1 MSGHSFGGYTS
12 FALAGPAFELGT
24 FTDPRID
31 AILPQAP
38 AWPFDP
44 AFFSGITVPTLVVGG
59 SLDETTPFPE
69 NQQQPFDA
77 MSGVAWGLLAELEG
91 AGHFSFSDF
100 CEVPRDLLE
109 FLGGFDEAC
118 EPRHLPWRHAH
129 DIVNYLA
136 LNFFDAVLKEDA
148 EALARLAPE
157 SLAGIESLRIETR

>member
-1 MSGHSFGGYTS
+1 
-12 FALAGPAFELGT
+12 
-24 FTDPRID
+24 
-31 AILPQAP
+31 
-38 AWPFDP
+38 
-44 AFFSGITVPTLVVGG
+44 
-59 SLDETTPFPE
+59 
-69 NQQQPFDA
+69 
-77 MSGVAWGLLAELEG
+77 
-91 AGHFSFSDF
+91 
-100 CEVPRDLLE
+100 VPRDLLE